1 MSERVMKVSALVRFL
16 KSKLDNDG
24 YLQRILVSG
33 EISNFVNH
41 RSGHWYFTLK
51 DEQSRLSCVMFSSN
65 ASRCNFIPKD
75 GDKVIVQVN
84 TSIFETS
91 GQLQLYCTAMKQDG
105 LGDLHIQ
112 FELLKKKLLDEGY
125 FDENHKKAIPLY
137 PMNIGVITG
146 RNTAAREDVISTLKR
161 RWPLAKVIERHTLV
175 QGDNASIQI
184 ITALEELDKESL
196 DVLLL
201 VRGGGSLEDLWAF
214 NDENLAKCIY
224 NLNTPIITGVGHE
237 IDYTIVDFVSDKRA
251 PTPTGAAEL
260 TTPNLEEVKQN
271 ISLIR
276 QTILQRC
283 TRIMQ
288 LSRSELNRVTTHP
301 IFKSPEILT
310 QQKKLQIDYMNS
322 KLYIVKTNIQTNKI
336 LQQRLNQ
343 RFNQAFSKIVYEYRH
358 TIQDSNQKL
367 NHLVENHLKSSKE
380 QLGKKIGLL
389 DAYSPLNV
397 LKRGYAVSYYNDRI
411 VNSITQIHKNDE
423 LKIRYSDGEV
433 LATVK
438 EIN

>member
-1 MSERVMKVSALVRFL
+1 MKVSALVRFL

>member
-1 MSERVMKVSALVRFL
+1 MKVSALVRFL

-137 PMNIGVITG
+137 PMKIGVITG

-184 ITALEELDKESL
+184 IKALEELDKESL

-214 NDENLAKCIY
+214 NDENLAICIY

>member
-1 MSERVMKVSALVRFL
+1 MKVSALVRFL

-184 ITALEELDKESL
+184 IKALEELDKESL